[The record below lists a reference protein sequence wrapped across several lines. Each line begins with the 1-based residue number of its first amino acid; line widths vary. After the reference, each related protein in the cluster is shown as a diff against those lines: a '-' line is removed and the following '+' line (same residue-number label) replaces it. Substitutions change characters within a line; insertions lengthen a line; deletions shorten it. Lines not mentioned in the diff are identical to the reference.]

1 MSKFA
6 MFEVYL
12 AKNWADVEAGKEIIC
27 EVFRFDDASIHLVK
41 ARIAKKPE
49 ELPDGDELWVRND
62 EGAWIATNPW
72 AIKVV
77 EELDPDEVDFVPSP
91 SAIKPIY

>member
-1 MSKFA
+1 VSKYA
-6 MFEVYL
+6 VFEVYL
-12 AKNWADVEAGKEIIC
+12 ANNLADIEAGKEIIC

-41 ARIAKKPE
+41 AQISKKPE

-62 EGAWIATNPW
+62 EGTWIARNPW
-72 AIKVV
+72 AINVI
-77 EELDPDEVDFVPSP
+77 EELDPDEVDFKPSP